1 MPGPSRRHY
10 RRWRTALRV
19 LLSCPLAMTG
29 CIQDP
34 LPSPTPN
41 VVAEEEI
48 SLPPPPPRPL
58 TVGIYNC
65 IDTTGQRRPTLQ
77 PQELSTAVPMDCT
90 PYLIE
95 ATRSLRPGW
104 VFLVERQHLDE
115 LLRERQLATLALN
128 EAARVAAAA
137 AGQPASGPAATTT
150 APAAR
155 RATSIAA
162 GKAAGAPAGQPAAT
176 PPAAS
181 PNRLSTVR
189 VAEILL
195 LGQVTAYDRA
205 TREITGGLALAG
217 TGGDGT
223 LVTDLVTFSL
233 RAVAV
238 QTGEVLGQTSVTK
251 SVTSLKADVHR
262 TRILSTT
269 ILDAEFGGAGNEPV
283 GLALRA
289 AIRTALGQLIN
300 KGIEDGWWRGL
311 KA

>member
-1 MPGPSRRHY
+1 MPGYSRRGSGI
-10 RRWRTALRV
+10 TPAL
-19 LLSCPLAMTG
+19 LACSLAMTG
-29 CIQDP
+29 CVHDP
-34 LPSPTPN
+34 VPSPTPN
-41 VVAEEEI
+41 IVAEEEI

-58 TVGIYNC
+58 TIGIYNC
-65 IDTTGQRRPTLQ
+65 IDTTGQRRPTTQ
-77 PQELSTAVPMDCT
+77 PQELSTAVPLDCT

-128 EAARVAAAA
+128 EAARAAAAA
-137 AGQPASGPAATTT
+137 AGQPASGPVATTT
-150 APAAR
+150 GPTAR
-155 RATSIAA
+155 RPISRAA
-162 GKAAGAPAGQPAAT
+162 AKAAAVAAAGQPAAT

-181 PNRLSTVR
+181 PNRLSMVR

-205 TREITGGLALAG
+205 TREITGGLALGG

-251 SVTSLKADVHR
+251 SVTSLKADVHK
-262 TRILSTT
+262 TKILSTT
-269 ILDAEFGGAGNEPV
+269 ILDVEFGGAGNEPV

-289 AIRTALGQLIN
+289 AIRTAVGQLIN

-311 KA
+311 KP

>member
-1 MPGPSRRHY
+1 MRQRFHRGRGILP
-10 RRWRTALRV
+10 V
-19 LLSCPLAMTG
+19 LLLACPLAMTG
-29 CIQDP
+29 CVQDP
-34 LPSPTPN
+34 LPSPTPT

-58 TVGIYNC
+58 TIGIYNC
-65 IDTTGQRRPTLQ
+65 IDTTGQRRPTTQ
-77 PQELSTAVPMDCT
+77 PQELSTAVPTDCT

-128 EAARVAAAA
+128 EVARAAAA
-137 AGQPASGPAATTT
+137 AGQPASGPVATTT
-150 APAAR
+150 PPAAR
-155 RATSIAA
+155 RPTSSSAA
-162 GKAAGAPAGQPAAT
+162 KAAGAAAGPPAAT
-176 PPAAS
+176 PPAGS

-205 TREITGGLALAG
+205 TREVTGGLAFAG

-262 TRILSTT
+262 TKILSTT
-269 ILDAEFGGAGNEPV
+269 VLDVEFGGAGNEPV

-289 AIRTALGQLIN
+289 AVRASLGQLIN

-311 KA
+311 KS

>member
-1 MPGPSRRHY
+1 M
-10 RRWRTALRV
+10 
-19 LLSCPLAMTG
+19 LLACPLAMAG
-29 CIQDP
+29 CVQDP
-34 LPSPTPN
+34 LPSPTPKI
-41 VVAEEEI
+41 VAEEEI
-48 SLPPPPPRPL
+48 SLPSPPPRPL

-137 AGQPASGPAATTT
+137 AGQPASGAAATTT

-162 GKAAGAPAGQPAAT
+162 GKAAGAPAAQPAAT

-205 TREITGGLALAG
+205 TRQITGGLAFAG

-251 SVTSLKADVHR
+251 SVTSLKADVHWDR
-262 TRILSTT
+262 
-269 ILDAEFGGAGNEPV
+269 
-283 GLALRA
+283 
-289 AIRTALGQLIN
+289 
-300 KGIEDGWWRGL
+300 
-311 KA
+311 

>member
-1 MPGPSRRHY
+1 MRQRFHRGRGILP
-10 RRWRTALRV
+10 V
-19 LLSCPLAMTG
+19 LLLACPLAMTG
-29 CIQDP
+29 CVQDP
-34 LPSPTPN
+34 LPSPTPT

-58 TVGIYNC
+58 TIGIYNC
-65 IDTTGQRRPTLQ
+65 IDTTGQRRPTTQ
-77 PQELSTAVPMDCT
+77 PQELSTAVPTDCT

-128 EAARVAAAA
+128 EVARAAAA
-137 AGQPASGPAATTT
+137 AGQPASGPVATTT
-150 APAAR
+150 PPAAR
-155 RATSIAA
+155 RPTSSSAA
-162 GKAAGAPAGQPAAT
+162 KAAGAAAGPPAAT
-176 PPAAS
+176 PPAGS

-205 TREITGGLALAG
+205 TREVTGGLAFAG

-262 TRILSTT
+262 TKILSTT
-269 ILDAEFGGAGNEPV
+269 ILDVEFGGAGNEPV

-289 AIRTALGQLIN
+289 AVRASLGQLIN

-311 KA
+311 KS